1 MLPRRALGGVAS
13 RPTACHLVRL
23 RRVRRAV
30 EHEHRSVALSAD
42 GPDVLL
48 DEELL
53 LSGRPFE
60 RHLRDEGSE
69 VSRGIA
75 TVGLEPPR
83 TPGDTYSSAP
93 THLLRASL

>member
-13 RPTACHLVRL
+13 RPTARHLVRL

-30 EHEHRSVALSAD
+30 EHEHWPPALRRD
-42 GPDVLL
+42 GPDLLL

-53 LSGRPFE
+53 LPGRPLE
-60 RHLRDEGSE
+60 RHLRDERSE
-69 VSRGIA
+69 VSRGLI
-75 TVGLEPPR
+75 TEGFEPPR

-93 THLLRASL
+93 THLL